1 MARETM
7 MLASEVKSQLV
18 DKLKD
23 SAADC
28 KTKSCA

>member
-7 MLASEVKSQLV
+7 MSSESKSHLV

-23 SAADC
+23 SETDG
-28 KTKSCA
+28 KTESRA